1 MPAILSGGLIPATT
15 HGTTIESLFHVCDWL
30 PTLLHAVTGRSPPP
44 LRDDASAEIPYD
56 GLDQWEVL
64 LSARSAAAVAPPP
77 RTEIILDHCLE
88 GFSKQPTGCNEY
100 GDECIGGCGALIV
113 DSNLKLI
120 KGPNFVRLPEHRAQC
135 LCSNAPLCECSSSWR
150 MHKCLYSNACSCR

>member
-113 DSNLKLI
+113 ESNLKLI
-120 KGPNFVRLPEHRAQC
+120 KGPNFVRLPCVPKQC
-135 LCSNAPLCECSSSWR
+135 LCPNAPLFECSSNKLA
-150 MHKCLYSNACSCR
+150 HKPLFG